1 MNRRSQLRKSLTPVQ
16 KRIQQAAL
24 RLFVEKGVDRVNVK
38 ELAQSAKVA
47 RGTIYNNQRASTE
60 QIFQEIASQLS
71 IEMHKRV
78 VATLAEIEDP
88 AQRLATGVR
97 LFVRR
102 AHEEPDWGA
111 FLARFG
117 LNNSMLRQMWYGPPR
132 KDVSAG
138 VAKGRYDLRPEQLP
152 SAISMIASCAL
163 GAIFL
168 VLQGRR
174 SWPKA
179 GADCAELLLRA
190 FGVPAREAQRIARA
204 ELPPLAPA
212 ADVDHNRA
220 TRTLSKPSSRNKNGG
235 AKDHS

>member
-1 MNRRSQLRKSLTPVQ
+1 MQFPKSLSPTQ

-71 IEMHKRV
+71 IEMHERV
-78 VATLAEIEDP
+78 VATLAGIDDP
-88 AQRLATGVR
+88 AQRLATAVR

-102 AHEEPDWGA
+102 AHEESDWGA
-111 FLARFG
+111 FIVRFG
-117 LNNSMLRQMWYGPPR
+117 LNNAILRQMWYGPPR

-138 VAKGRYDLRPEQLP
+138 IAKGRYNLRPEQLP
-152 SAISMIASCAL
+152 SAMSMTATGTL

-168 VLQGRR
+168 VLHGHR
-174 SWPKA
+174 SWRKA
-179 GADCAELLLRA
+179 GSNAAELLLRA
-190 FGVPAREAQRIARA
+190 FGLPAREAQRIATA
-204 ELPPLAPA
+204 ELPLLAPA
-212 ADVDHNRA
+212 GEEDHG
-220 TRTLSKPSSRNKNGG
+220 TPKKFVKPPSPSNNHG
-235 AKDHS
+235 AQDRK

>member
-1 MNRRSQLRKSLTPVQ
+1 MKRPSQFRKSLTPVQ

-71 IEMHKRV
+71 AEMHQRV
-78 VATLAEIEDP
+78 VATLAEIDDP
-88 AQRLATGVR
+88 AQRLAIGVR

-102 AHEEPDWGA
+102 AHEESDWGA
-111 FLARFG
+111 FIVRFG
-117 LNNSMLRQMWYGPPR
+117 MNNSHVRQMWYGQPR

-138 VAKGRYDLRPEQLP
+138 IAKGRYNLRSEQLP
-152 SAISMIASCAL
+152 SAITMIITSAL
-163 GAIFL
+163 GAMFL
-168 VLQGRR
+168 VQGSR
-174 SWPKA
+174 SWGKA
-179 GADCAELLLRA
+179 ASDSAELLLRA
-190 FGVPAREAQRIARA
+190 LGLPAREAQRIATI

-212 ADVDHNRA
+212 VEVNRGA
-220 TRTLSKPSSRNKNGG
+220 TQI
-235 AKDHS
+235 

>member
-1 MNRRSQLRKSLTPVQ
+1 MKRPSQFRKSLTPVQ

-71 IEMHKRV
+71 AEMHQRV
-78 VATLAEIEDP
+78 IATLAEIDDP

-102 AHEEPDWGA
+102 AHEESDWGA
-111 FLARFG
+111 FIVRFG
-117 LNNSMLRQMWYGPPR
+117 LNNSMMRQMWYGQPR

-138 VAKGRYDLRPEQLP
+138 IAKGRYNLRSEQLP
-152 SAISMIASCAL
+152 SAITMIVTGAL
-163 GAIFL
+163 GAMFL
-168 VLQGRR
+168 VLQGSR
-174 SWPKA
+174 SWGKA
-179 GADCAELLLRA
+179 GSDCAELLLRA
-190 FGVPAREAQRIARA
+190 LGLPAREAQRVATA

-212 ADVDHNRA
+212 VDGDRKRA
-220 TRTLSKPSSRNKNGG
+220 TQTLETRSLRPENGG
-235 AKDHS
+235 AQDHA

>member
-1 MNRRSQLRKSLTPVQ
+1 MKRHSQVRKSLTPVQ

-47 RGTIYNNQRASTE
+47 RGTIYNNHRASTE

-71 IEMHKRV
+71 IEMHQRV
-78 VATLAEIEDP
+78 VETLAHIEDP

-102 AHEEPDWGA
+102 ANEESDWGA
-111 FLARFG
+111 FIVRFG
-117 LNNSMLRQMWYGPPR
+117 LNNAMLRQMWYGPPR

-138 VAKGRYDLRPEQLP
+138 IAKGRYNLRPEQLP
-152 SAISMIASCAL
+152 AAMSIIATGAL

-168 VLQGRR
+168 VVQGHR
-174 SWPKA
+174 SWRKA
-179 GADCAELLLRA
+179 GSDCAELLLRA
-190 FGVPAREAQRIARA
+190 LGVSAREAQRIATA
-204 ELPPLAPA
+204 ELPPLAPVVEVEHHA
-212 ADVDHNRA
+212 A
-220 TRTLSKPSSRNKNGG
+220 TRKFRKPHLRPENGG
-235 AKDHS
+235 VKDR